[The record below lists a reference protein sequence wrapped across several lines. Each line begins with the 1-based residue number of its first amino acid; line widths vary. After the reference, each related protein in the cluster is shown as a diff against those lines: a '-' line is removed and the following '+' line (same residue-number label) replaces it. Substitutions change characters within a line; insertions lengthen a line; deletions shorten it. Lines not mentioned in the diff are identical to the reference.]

1 MSRHQHDRT
10 IRDGSVGANIVLYTV
25 AVILAVI
32 TLYPIIYVLSNSI
45 SDPVASATGQVWLLP
60 KGFSLEA
67 YGYVFQSKAIWRAFF
82 NSIVYTVFITVG
94 QLMIDM
100 MVAFGLSK
108 KGLIFR
114 KWIVLFILIPM
125 WFSAGLIPIF
135 INITKLHL
143 YDTVWAVLLQSLF
156 GIYNCILA
164 RTYISRMSGELIEAA
179 TIDGAS
185 VPQIFFRIILPLSKP
200 IMAVL
205 GLYIA
210 LGAWNNWYSYMIYLP
225 TKSDLHPLQY
235 FLVKTLLQA
244 QSAQS
249 GLGMT
254 MEQTMQNLQLSY
266 ILPQLKYSMIV
277 VAVFPI
283 LCLYPFVQK
292 YFVKGVMLGSLKE

>member
-1 MSRHQHDRT
+1 MKKKKNE
-10 IRDGSVGANIVLYTV
+10 IRDGSVLSDVFLHIGSFL
-25 AVILAVI
+25 LAVI
-32 TLYPIIYVLSNSI
+32 TLYPLVYVISNAI

-67 YGYVFQSKAIWRAFF
+67 FKFIFKSKSIWRAFL
-82 NSIVYTVFITVG
+82 NSIIYTTAITVG

-108 KGLIFR
+108 KGLVGR
-114 KWIVLFILIPM
+114 KLIVLFILFPL

-135 INITKLHL
+135 INITKLKL
-143 YDTVWAVLLQSLF
+143 YDTVWAVILQSLF

-164 RTYISRMSGELIEAA
+164 RTYITRLSPELTEAA
-179 TIDGAS
+179 IVDGAS

-225 TKSDLHPLQY
+225 TKSELHPLQY
-235 FLVKTLLQA
+235 FLVKTLIQA
-244 QSAQS
+244 ESAQS
-249 GLGMT
+249 GLGLT
-254 MEQTMQNLQLSY
+254 MEQTLQNLELRY
-266 ILPQLKYSMIV
+266 IMPQLKYAMIV
-277 VAVFPI
+277 VAVAPI

>member
-1 MSRHQHDRT
+1 MKKKNK
-10 IRDGSVGANIVLYTV
+10 IRDGSVLSDIFLHIGLFL
-25 AVILAVI
+25 LAII
-32 TLYPIIYVLSNSI
+32 TLYPLVYVISNAI

-67 YGYVFQSKAIWRAFF
+67 FKFIFKSKSIWRAFL
-82 NSIVYTVFITVG
+82 NSIIYTMTITVG
-94 QLMIDM
+94 QLMVDM

-108 KGLIFR
+108 KGLIGR
-114 KWIVLFILIPM
+114 KLIVLFILFPL

-135 INITKLHL
+135 INITKLKL
-143 YDTVWAVLLQSLF
+143 YDTVWAVILQSLF

-164 RTYISRMSGELIEAA
+164 RTYITRLSPELTEAA
-179 TIDGAS
+179 IVDGAS

-225 TKSDLHPLQY
+225 TKSELHPLQY
-235 FLVKTLLQA
+235 FLVKTLIQA
-244 QSAQS
+244 ESAQS
-249 GLGMT
+249 GLGLT
-254 MEQTMQNLQLSY
+254 MEQTLQNLELRY
-266 ILPQLKYSMIV
+266 IMPQMKYAMIV
-277 VAVFPI
+277 VAVAPI

-292 YFVKGVMLGSLKE
+292 YFVKGIMLGSLKE

>member
-1 MSRHQHDRT
+1 MKENKRT
-10 IRDGSVGANIVLYTV
+10 IRDGSLISDV
-25 AVILAVI
+25 VIHLVSFQLAVI
-32 TLYPIIYVLSNSI
+32 TLYPMVYVISNAI
-45 SDPVASATGQVWLLP
+45 SEPVASATGQVWLLP

-67 YGYVFQSKAIWRAFF
+67 FKFVFQSQSIWRAFL
-82 NSIVYTVFITVG
+82 NSVVYTIVITVG
-94 QLMIDM
+94 QLLFDM

-108 KGLIFR
+108 KGLIGR
-114 KWIVLFILIPM
+114 KWIVMFILLPL

-135 INITKLHL
+135 INITKLKL
-143 YDTVWAVLLQSLF
+143 YDTVWAVILQSLF
-156 GIYNCILA
+156 GVYNCILA
-164 RTYISRMSGELIEAA
+164 RTYISRMSPELTEAA

-185 VPQIFFRIILPLSKP
+185 VPQIFFRIVLPLSKP

-210 LGAWNNWYSYMIYLP
+210 LGAWNNWYSWMIYLP
-225 TKSDLHPLQY
+225 TRSELHPLQY

-244 QSAQS
+244 ESAQS
-249 GLGMT
+249 GLGLT

-266 ILPQLKYSMIV
+266 IMPQLKYAMIV
-277 VAVFPI
+277 VAVVPI

>member
-1 MSRHQHDRT
+1 MKKKNK
-10 IRDGSVGANIVLYTV
+10 IRDGSVLSDIFLHIGLFL
-25 AVILAVI
+25 LAII
-32 TLYPIIYVLSNSI
+32 TLYPLVYVISNAI

-67 YGYVFQSKAIWRAFF
+67 FKFIFKSKSIWRAFL
-82 NSIVYTVFITVG
+82 NSIIYTVTITVG
-94 QLMIDM
+94 QLMVDM

-108 KGLIFR
+108 KGLIGR
-114 KWIVLFILIPM
+114 KLIVLFILFPL

-135 INITKLHL
+135 INITKLKL
-143 YDTVWAVLLQSLF
+143 YDTVWAVILQSLF

-164 RTYISRMSGELIEAA
+164 RTYITRLSPELTEAA
-179 TIDGAS
+179 IVDGAS

-225 TKSDLHPLQY
+225 TKSELHPLQY
-235 FLVKTLLQA
+235 FLVKTLIQA
-244 QSAQS
+244 ESAQS
-249 GLGMT
+249 GLGLT
-254 MEQTMQNLQLSY
+254 MEQTLQNLELRY
-266 ILPQLKYSMIV
+266 IMPQMKYAMIV
-277 VAVFPI
+277 VAVAPI

-292 YFVKGVMLGSLKE
+292 YFVKGIMLGSLKE

>member
-1 MSRHQHDRT
+1 MKENKRT
-10 IRDGSVGANIVLYTV
+10 IRDGSLISDV
-25 AVILAVI
+25 VIHLVSFQLAVI
-32 TLYPIIYVLSNSI
+32 TLYPMVYVISNAI
-45 SDPVASATGQVWLLP
+45 SEPVASATGQVWLLP

-67 YGYVFQSKAIWRAFF
+67 FKFVFQSQSIWRAFL
-82 NSIVYTVFITVG
+82 NSVVYTIVITVG
-94 QLMIDM
+94 QLLFDM

-108 KGLIFR
+108 KGLIGR
-114 KWIVLFILIPM
+114 KLIVMFILLPL

-135 INITKLHL
+135 INITKLKL
-143 YDTVWAVLLQSLF
+143 YDTVLAVILQSLF
-156 GIYNCILA
+156 GVYNCILA
-164 RTYISRMSGELIEAA
+164 RTYISRMSPELTEAA

-185 VPQIFFRIILPLSKP
+185 VPQIFFRIVLPLSKP

-210 LGAWNNWYSYMIYLP
+210 LGAWNNWYSWMIYLP
-225 TKSDLHPLQY
+225 TRSELHPLQY

-244 QSAQS
+244 ESAQS
-249 GLGMT
+249 GLGLT

-266 ILPQLKYSMIV
+266 IMPQLKYAMIV
-277 VAVFPI
+277 VAVVPI